1 MGMVLSLLAGC
12 GGQNKA
18 GADSGQPAQ
27 DNKGSGK
34 TASGDNG
41 DGYTGISAI
50 EACEW
55 AADKYPDA
63 KLIRYTDWNFMQTVR
78 WPKRLMILYP
88 G

>member
-41 DGYTGISAI
+41 DGYT
-50 EACEW
+50 
-55 AADKYPDA
+55 
-63 KLIRYTDWNFMQTVR
+63 
-78 WPKRLMILYP
+78 
-88 G
+88 